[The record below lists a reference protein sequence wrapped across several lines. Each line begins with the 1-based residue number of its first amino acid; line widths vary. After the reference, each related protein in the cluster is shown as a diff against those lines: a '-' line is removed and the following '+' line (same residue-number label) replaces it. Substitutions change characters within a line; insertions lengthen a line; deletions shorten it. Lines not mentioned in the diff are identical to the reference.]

1 MPIHA
6 QLLRHATETPDK
18 PALVIDGRSL
28 SYGELYLRAKAIYR
42 FLRDL
47 PRSNRRM
54 LNLPGVEK
62 LAALSLGNH
71 IGFAE
76 YFAAATAF
84 PNACAVIDPLMPAER
99 IERIIE
105 RGA

>member
-1 MPIHA
+1 
-6 QLLRHATETPDK
+6 
-18 PALVIDGRSL
+18 
-28 SYGELYLRAKAIYR
+28 AIYR

-54 LNLPGVEK
+54 LNLPGLEK

-71 IGFAE
+71 IGFAD

-105 RGA
+105 RLAPDVLIVDDDAESSGNFSARPGIV